1 MLDADVLIVGA
12 GPAGSAT
19 ALGLLAAGC
28 KQVVMVD
35 HAAARPLAAGESAT
49 PDVSAMLGALGLETD
64 LSRLGHAPC
73 QGTVSLWGQSEPA
86 FDYFLARGRGHGW
99 HLERQQFDDWLR
111 SEAQQRG
118 ATLLRPARLM
128 ACEAVESGWRVTVGS
143 RPDGTLTEVRARMLV
158 DAGGR
163 RAPLATQL
171 GAQLHE
177 MDGLVAL
184 AVLTD
189 SAPALAGLSL
199 VESFAHGWWYAAGL
213 PGGQTMVMLM
223 TDRDLA
229 KALNF
234 HDPAV
239 YMDAWRS
246 TRRLAAMVAP
256 THASAIHAFAAHSA
270 FLDRAAGPGWLAV
283 GDALL
288 AMDPLTSSGIAGA
301 LSDARAAVAAIV
313 APRAADDAPSRG
325 YAGRANQNLARYVGG
340 LRHHYSR
347 ERRWMSS
354 PFWAR
359 RQINQEE

>member
-1 MLDADVLIVGA
+1 MLIVGA

-28 KQVVMVD
+28 KRVVLVD
-35 HAAARPLAAGESAT
+35 HASARPVAAGESAT

-64 LSRLGHAPC
+64 LGRLGHAPC
-73 QGTVSLWGQSEPA
+73 QGTVSLWGSDEPS

-99 HLERQQFDDWLR
+99 HLRRKEFDAWLR
-111 SEAQQRG
+111 HEAQQRG
-118 ATLLRPARLM
+118 AVLLSPARLM
-128 ACEAVESGWRVTVGS
+128 ACETLESGWRVKVGS
-143 RPDGTLTEVRARMLV
+143 RTDASLTEIRARVLV

-163 RAPLATQL
+163 RAPLATSL
-171 GAQLHE
+171 GAHLRE
-177 MDGLVAL
+177 MDSLVAL
-184 AVLTD
+184 AMLTD

-213 PGGQTMVMLM
+213 PGGKTMVMLM

-229 KALNF
+229 KACNF
-234 HDPAV
+234 HEPAV
-239 YMDAWRS
+239 YLDTWRA
-246 TRRLAAMVAP
+246 TRRLAAMVPPTETGVIAP
-256 THASAIHAFAAHSA
+256 FAAHSA
-270 FLDRAAGPGWLAV
+270 FLDRAAGPGWIAV

-301 LSDARAAVAAIV
+301 LSDAQAAVLAIV
-313 APRAADDAPSRG
+313 AQLAADDAPSRA
-325 YAGRANQNLARYVGG
+325 YAERANRNLVAYVDG

-347 ERRWMSS
+347 ECRWMES

-359 RQINQEE
+359 RQTRKEG